1 MKADA
6 KRHILHCMIPTI
18 GTTAS
23 QALAKYFKTWD
34 NFRKSITDTFDFT
47 SLPNMGSVAD
57 YDIKHHDYSEMDM
70 IVNKYLTIEKESKE
84 VTDNN
89 TILNDKIFVIT
100 GKLSVTRDKLKAE
113 LEEAGAKVTGSVSTK
128 TDYLIANAPE
138 NTTKYKKAK
147 TLNIPII
154 SEAQVRIMLQS

>member
-1 MKADA
+1 MNNISVREEEGQK
-6 KRHILHCMIPTI
+6 ILSNRFDQESTLVLDPTLLLKKEEYEKLI
-18 GTTAS
+18 TETYDEKIDVAV
-23 QALAKYFKTWD
+23 YF
-34 NFRKSITDTFDFT
+34 
-47 SLPNMGSVAD
+47 V
-57 YDIKHHDYSEMDM
+57 MDH
-70 IVNKYLTIEKESKE
+70 E
-84 VTDNN
+84 N